1 MPVLSP
7 SPIRKKAEVSD
18 SVSRSES
25 ANMQTVGR
33 MVSSVAHDFNNL
45 LTGIVLC
52 SDLILAGLEQESR
65 LRRYASEI
73 RSAGAQGAGLVQ
85 QLLAIARDRPIEPRI
100 LQFNEV
106 IGETLDLLV
115 RLVGEHIELLTEL
128 EPELE
133 TVMMDPTQARQV
145 LLNLVL
151 NARDAM
157 PDGGRIALLTR
168 NSSAR
173 ESAIEFEVRDTG
185 CGIDSATRAKI
196 FEPFFTTKGP
206 HKGNGLG
213 LSTVQSIVQENGG
226 RVRVESEPGKGTRV
240 IVCLPVASSGN
251 RPVTRERF
259 GSPSEKHIE
268 IHREKRGK
276 RA

>member
-1 MPVLSP
+1 VPVLSP
-7 SPIRKKAEVSD
+7 SPIRKKAVVSD
-18 SVSRSES
+18 GVSRTES

-52 SDLILAGLEQESR
+52 SDLILAGLEKESR

-85 QLLAIARDRPIEPRI
+85 QLLAIARDRPVEPQI

-115 RLVGEHIELLTEL
+115 RLVGEHIQVITEL
-128 EPELE
+128 EPELGP
-133 TVMMDPTQARQV
+133 VMIDPTQARQI

-168 NSSAR
+168 SS
-173 ESAIEFEVRDTG
+173 SGKGSNIEFEVRDTG

-226 RVRVESEPGKGTRV
+226 RVRVESEPGRGTRV
-240 IVCLPVASSGN
+240 IVCLPVANSGS
-251 RPVTRERF
+251 RPATAERF
-259 GSPSEKHIE
+259 GAPSEKHIE